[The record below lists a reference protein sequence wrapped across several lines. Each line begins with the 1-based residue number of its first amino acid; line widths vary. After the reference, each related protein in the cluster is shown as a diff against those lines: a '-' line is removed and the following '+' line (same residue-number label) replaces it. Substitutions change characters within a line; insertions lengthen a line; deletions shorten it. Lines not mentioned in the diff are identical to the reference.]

1 MLANIQIQ
9 QQQET
14 LLSTSILAQG
24 TSNGAGASSIVNKP
38 SLQLK
43 WADKKQVSTP
53 RVKSLAEIQQEEA
66 EKERKVLINIV
77 YFDCF

>member
-1 MLANIQIQ
+1 MV
-9 QQQET
+9 
-14 LLSTSILAQG
+14 QG
-24 TSNGAGASSIVNKP
+24 SSNGAGTSSNIIKP

-66 EKERKVLINIV
+66 EKERKVLFNNVILTVSTFTCQLLGFIV
-77 YFDCF
+77 IS